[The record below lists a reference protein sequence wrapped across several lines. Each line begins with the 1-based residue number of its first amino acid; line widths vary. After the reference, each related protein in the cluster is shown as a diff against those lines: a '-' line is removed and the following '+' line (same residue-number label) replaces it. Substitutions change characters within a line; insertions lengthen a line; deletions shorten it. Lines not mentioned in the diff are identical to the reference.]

1 MKINSFK
8 TLILSLL
15 ILLFASCDKEK
26 VKINDDS
33 YIKVKNEI
41 RYAKGFD
48 IQYFEKYKKLLIKY
62 PYPGSTEVIEYIIS
76 NDNKTTIEGIKK
88 IQTPIQK
95 VVVTS
100 TTHIPILE
108 LLGVEERLVGFQN
121 TEYVSSEKTRKR
133 IDSGLV
139 RELGKKASLNTEVLF
154 ELEPD
159 LVIGFSMAKTNKTY
173 NTIEQ
178 NSIPVIL
185 NGDWLEETPLGRAEW
200 IKFFGILFDKEK
212 EADSIFRK
220 IEAHYL
226 AAKKIA
232 MGSNK
237 TPSVLSGAVMSKGIW
252 NLPAGES
259 YVGQFL
265 KDANVNYLW
274 KDSKGKGSLSLSF
287 ESVFDKGQKAEYW
300 IAPGY
305 FSNKEQM
312 VGSNKHYSDFT
323 AFQKNQIYTP
333 STKTGKTGGVIY
345 YELASIRPDLV
356 LKDIIKITNP
366 DLLPNYTLTFFE
378 RMK

>member
-1 MKINSFK
+1 MKINS
-8 TLILSLL
+8 LLIYILS
-15 ILLFASCDKEK
+15 ILLFSFASCETKKTEK
-26 VKINDDS
+26 DVTS
-33 YIKVKNEI
+33 EYESSHQIK
-41 RYAKGFD
+41 YAKGFD
-48 IQYFEKYKKLLIKY
+48 IQYFEKYKKLTIKA
-62 PYPGSTEVIEYIIS
+62 PYPDSKEVFEYIIT
-76 NDNKTTIEGIKK
+76 NDKNITIDGIKK
-88 IQTPIQK
+88 IQTPAQK

-100 TTHIPILE
+100 TTHIPVLE
-108 LLGVEERLVGFQN
+108 LLGVEDRLVGFQN
-121 TEYVSSEKTRKR
+121 TRYVSSEKTRKR

-139 RELGKKASLNTEVLF
+139 RELGKKSALNTEVLF

-159 LVIGFSMAKTNKTY
+159 LVIGFAMTKTNKTY
-173 NTIEQ
+173 NIIEQ
-178 NSIPVIL
+178 NNIPVLI

-200 IKFFGILFDKEK
+200 IKFFGVLFNKEQ

-220 IEAHYL
+220 IESNYL

-232 MGSNK
+232 MDSK
-237 TPSVLSGAVMSKGIW
+237 TNPTVLSGAVMSKGIW

-259 YVGQFL
+259 YVAQYL
-265 KDANVNYLW
+265 KDANTNYLW

-305 FSNKEQM
+305 FATKEQM
-312 VGSNKHYSDFT
+312 LGTNKHYSDFT
-323 AFQKNQIYTP
+323 AFQNNKIYTP

-345 YELASIRPDLV
+345 FELAPTRPDLV

-366 DLLPNYTLTFFE
+366 DLLPDYELTFFE